1 MKESQC
7 PGANPVILMR
17 KHGAIINLCTN
28 SDLFPL
34 PRIDDLLD
42 KFSKP
47 RYFTILNV
55 AARYRQICMK
65 MSGENR
71 MLYFIKHNNDMH
83 AFAAVQKL
91 AIGCLAFELYIKIK
105 I

>member
-1 MKESQC
+1 
-7 PGANPVILMR
+7 
-17 KHGAIINLCTN
+17 
-28 SDLFPL
+28 
-34 PRIDDLLD
+34 
-42 KFSKP
+42 
-47 RYFTILNV
+47 
-55 AARYRQICMK
+55 
-65 MSGENR
+65 